1 MKGENAMKVDLFVRE
16 IAKIAFPDDLY
27 SQTGFAFHL
36 QIEFENFIK
45 KFQLKHVDRRQAFTV
60 FFVCRHILHT
70 C

>member
-1 MKGENAMKVDLFVRE
+1 MKVDLFVRE
-16 IAKIAFPDDLY
+16 IARTAFPDDLY

-45 KFQLKHVDRRQAFTV
+45 KFQLEHIDRSRAFAL
-60 FFVCRHILHT
+60 FFACRYTLHA